1 MKRKL
6 SILGGLHAAAG
17 LAFAFAGPAN
27 ASPAQ
32 SALPG
37 LQSLNTATELAQMR
51 RGCRRVCVKR
61 SKWGR
66 CRAWRT
72 RCGR

>member
-1 MKRKL
+1 MHTKL
-6 SILGGLHAAAG
+6 TLLAG
-17 LAFAFAGPAN
+17 LALIAGAVAFN
-27 ASPAQ
+27 APVSAAPAQ

-37 LQSLNTATELAQMR
+37 LNSLTGGTELAQMR
-51 RGCRRVCVKR
+51 RRCHRVCVKR